1 MQTIGIIGAMEEE
14 VAALRQKGEQITAK
28 TIGFMDFYMISL
40 SGKQLVVVQS
50 GIGKV
55 NAAICAQL
63 LIDHFGVD
71 AVINVGVAGGL
82 ADGIHIGDIVV
93 SKSVQEWDMD
103 ASALGDP
110 AGTIPR
116 MEVSIFP
123 ADETLVRLALDSA
136 KVLEGKQVLEGHIV
150 SGDKFVASD
159 QEKQYLKK
167 QFHGDCVEMEG
178 AAVGHTCYV
187 NKVPF
192 VILRSISDAADDH
205 GSMSYEDFKAVA
217 IENSLKV
224 LEKMIEDMQ

>member
-1 MQTIGIIGAMEEE
+1 
-14 VAALRQKGEQITAK
+14 
-28 TIGFMDFYMISL
+28 
-40 SGKQLVVVQS
+40 
-50 GIGKV
+50 
-55 NAAICAQL
+55 
-63 LIDHFGVD
+63 
-71 AVINVGVAGGL
+71 
-82 ADGIHIGDIVV
+82 
-93 SKSVQEWDMD
+93 MD